1 VTPGDQAGTVTVTV
15 SPAGHRSEAE
25 VTYQLTAWR
34 HLWPGVCV
42 VARRG
47 GHPEPLQV
55 SAAAA
60 LRLRGAA
67 PASAPGLRLVAWDG
81 TGIGAAGAPA
91 DAAAFGGVQGGGP
104 QLRFLALIEC
114 TTRALA
120 DAIFDGVIRA
130 SEHKLARR
138 LLPAPGPRMLL
149 ADRYFPARTELFRL
163 VTTVLD
169 HQRAPAA
176 SLAALCLP

>member
-1 VTPGDQAGTVTVTV
+1 
-15 SPAGHRSEAE
+15 
-25 VTYQLTAWR
+25 L
-34 HLWPGVCV
+34 
-42 VARRG
+42 RG
-47 GHPEPLQV
+47 G
-55 SAAAA
+55 AA
-60 LRLRGAA
+60 RGA
-67 PASAPGLRLVAWDG
+67 P
-81 TGIGAAGAPA
+81 GAASGFCRRSTATSWRSTSKRARAAA